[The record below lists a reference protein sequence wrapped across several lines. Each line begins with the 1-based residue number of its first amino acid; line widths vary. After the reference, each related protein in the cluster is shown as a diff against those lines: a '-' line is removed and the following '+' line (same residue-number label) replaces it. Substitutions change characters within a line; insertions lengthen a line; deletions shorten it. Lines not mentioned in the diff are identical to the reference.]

1 MGVDQIWLGSDS
13 RPSETLTD
21 GEIAFIASRDSFYM
35 ASVSETGWPY
45 VQHRGGNV
53 GFLKVIDQRTMA
65 FADYRGNRQYIS
77 AGNLAANERACLF
90 LMDYVRQRQ
99 LDYRLIKE
107 LWALAAIGSPSDLPT
122 SGMTT
127 VATGSDRSGT
137 RTGSSTIVA

>member
-1 MGVDQIWLGSDS
+1 
-13 RPSETLTD
+13 
-21 GEIAFIASRDSFYM
+21 
-35 ASVSETGWPY
+35 
-45 VQHRGGNV
+45 
-53 GFLKVIDQRTMA
+53 MA